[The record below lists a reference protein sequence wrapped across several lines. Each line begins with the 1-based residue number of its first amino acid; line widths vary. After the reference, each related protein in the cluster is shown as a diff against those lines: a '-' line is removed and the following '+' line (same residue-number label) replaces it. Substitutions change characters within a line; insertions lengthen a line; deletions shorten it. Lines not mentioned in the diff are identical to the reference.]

1 MASPVVFVFIWFVLG
16 SRFRPEQIY
25 CLSVRCSIQVGTAK
39 LSLLWVLGSR
49 SRLVHSY
56 KSTLSIHQAA

>member
-16 SRFRPEQIY
+16 SRFRPEQTY

-39 LSLLWVLGSR
+39 LSLLWE
-49 SRLVHSY
+49 
-56 KSTLSIHQAA
+56 KQQNMPE